1 MGLKAAAACIG
12 RWIASHLLIA
22 ICGLMVEILL
32 EEMARYVLFRSI
44 AIAYWAIEVDMPH
57 IEIRN
62 HLV

>member
-1 MGLKAAAACIG
+1 VGLKAAAACIG

-22 ICGLMVEILL
+22 ICSLMVEILL

-57 IEIRN
+57 I
-62 HLV
+62 